1 MGEFMIIFAGLAA
14 IVLFNTIK
22 ILKEYERGVVFTLG
36 RFWKVKGPGV
46 IILIPW
52 IQTLVR
58 VQLRTVV
65 MDVPSQ
71 DLISKDNISVKVNA
85 VVYFRVSSPDLAIIQ
100 VENYFEATSQ
110 LAQTTLRSVLG
121 EYELDEMLQGRE
133 ALNARIRTILDEAT
147 DAWGVKVNN
156 VEIKDLEIDPTM
168 KNAIAKQAEAER
180 ERRAKVISAEGEAQA
195 AQKIAEAAEVLSK
208 NQAALFIRYL
218 QTINESSNSDSS
230 TIIFPVPMSIIDMI
244 SKFNE
249 K

>member
-156 VEIKDLEIDPTM
+156 VEIKDLEIDPSM

-180 ERRAKVISAEGEAQA
+180 ERRAKIISAEGEAQA

-208 NQAALFIRYL
+208 NSAALFIRYL

-230 TIIFPVPMSIIDMI
+230 TIVFPVPMSIMDMI

>member
-1 MGEFMIIFAGLAA
+1 MIIFAGLAA